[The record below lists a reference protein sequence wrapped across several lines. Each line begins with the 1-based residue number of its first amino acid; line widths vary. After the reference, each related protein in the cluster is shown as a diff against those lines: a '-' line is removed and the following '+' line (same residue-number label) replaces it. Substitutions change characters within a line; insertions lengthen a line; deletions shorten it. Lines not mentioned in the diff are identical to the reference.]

1 MNDAAPHTPQP
12 TRSRLAWLG
21 PALAGVVGALYLA
34 RIRGVGLVGH
44 DSYPL
49 VLTARIRDLGD
60 LAGTFTES
68 LMDGR
73 YPGLYHRPL
82 LNLSF
87 ALDHALWG
95 LEPEG
100 YQVTGALLF
109 ALTGFALF
117 VAARRALGGALP
129 GALAALLVFLLHESQ
144 LEVLPVPARRPELL
158 CAACALAGLAAQLHP
173 RRLASRWPV
182 VPALWMLGA
191 AASKETGYVL
201 PAVAVLAVYLYAP
214 DAGRA
219 ARLGRAA
226 RAALVHAVVVGALL
240 ALRLVALGGPG
251 GPAPLPP
258 GFEGPGPLELTATLL
273 GRVVVTPGHEPAT
286 WPLWIAAFAA
296 LGVLKAWVLGLRPA
310 EGSGPTPETRAARAA
325 LVLGLTWL
333 ALVAGIYGVSRSIEA
348 WYLLLPVVG
357 LALLVGSGVELLRL
371 QWTRGG
377 PLARASAVSAALLL
391 ACFALLQVRHSPLWT
406 PDDTWERATA
416 ASDEFFR
423 RLSNRIER
431 AAPGGVVNA
440 PPLPLWVA
448 PPERGPGVRGGAVLE
463 AYSVQA
469 WAELVHPER
478 RLRVEKGP
486 AGPPPAADEVVIRLM
501 RPLPL

>member
-1 MNDAAPHTPQP
+1 MNAAEPEPTPRP
-12 TRSRLAWLG
+12 RAWLAWLG

-34 RIRGVGLVGH
+34 RIRGIGLVGH

-49 VLTARIRDLGD
+49 VLTARVQDAGD
-60 LAGTFTES
+60 LLGSFTES

-95 LEPEG
+95 LDAAG
-100 YQVTGALLF
+100 YQLTGALLF
-109 ALTGFALF
+109 ALAGFALF
-117 VAARRALGGALP
+117 AAARRALGGALP
-129 GALAALLVFLLHESQ
+129 GALVALLVFLLHESQ

-158 CAACALAGLAAQLHP
+158 CAACALFGLAAQLHP
-173 RRLASRWPV
+173 RRLASRWPL

-201 PAVAVLAVYLYAP
+201 PAVAVLGVYLYAP
-214 DAGRA
+214 DATRG
-219 ARLGRAA
+219 ARLVRAL
-226 RAALVHAVVVGALL
+226 RAALVHAGVIGVLL
-240 ALRLVALGGPG
+240 VLRLQVLGGAG

-273 GRVVVTPGHEPAT
+273 RRLVVTPGHEPAV

-310 EGSGPTPETRAARAA
+310 QGSGPAPETRHARAA
-325 LVLGLTWL
+325 LALGMAWL
-333 ALVAGIYGVSRSIEA
+333 GLVAGVYGVSRSIEA

-357 LALLVGSGVELLRL
+357 LALVVGAGVELLRL

-377 PLARASAVSAALLL
+377 PLARASAVSAALFL
-391 ACFALLQVRHSPLWT
+391 AVFAVGQVRHSPLWT
-406 PDDTWERATA
+406 EDDTWERATT

-440 PPLPLWVA
+440 PPLPVWVA

-469 WAELVHPER
+469 WAELVHPGR
-478 RLRVEKGP
+478 RLRVVMGP
-486 AGPPPAADEVVIRLM
+486 EGPPPSGDEVVIRLL
-501 RPLPL
+501 RPQPL